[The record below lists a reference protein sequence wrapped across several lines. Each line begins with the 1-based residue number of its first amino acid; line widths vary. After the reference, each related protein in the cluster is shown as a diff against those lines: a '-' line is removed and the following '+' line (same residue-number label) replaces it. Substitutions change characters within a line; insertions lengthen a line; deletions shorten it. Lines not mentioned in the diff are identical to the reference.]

1 MPMTKS
7 IQFSLKRSDFE
18 IETVREKGRNFLKA
32 HGFSD
37 DTVQT
42 QMTILQQLINS
53 GRKFGNL
60 KASKNEMTVLLLIEE
75 NAIIVEVSKPIN
87 ESSFSQLDEL
97 DKTIQSMRTWG
108 YQESFKPCATDYSES
123 SSSNR
128 QDFKAEG
135 FELAKIVYDE
145 GAVLDFY
152 VSEDKILNL
161 SAVRNLDGEF

>member
-18 IETVREKGRNFLKA
+18 IETVREKGRKFLKS

-37 DTVQT
+37 NTVQT

-53 GRKFGNL
+53 GRKFDNL
-60 KASKNEMTVLLLIEE
+60 VASKDEMTVLLLIEE

-87 ESSFSQLDEL
+87 ESSFSQLDAL
-97 DKTIQSMRTWG
+97 DKTIQSTRTWG
-108 YQESFKPCATDYSES
+108 YQEPFKPCAIDDRQPSRNS
-123 SSSNR
+123 
-128 QDFKAEG
+128 QDFEAEG
-135 FELAKIVYDE
+135 FDLARIVYEE